1 MSKENAIQRAQ
12 VYGFLADAF
21 LYPRENWSEDAT
33 LVADIV
39 AATGLPITHFELRNS
54 VRALRPLIASL
65 ADLQAAHRYA
75 FGAAGSLGYETEY
88 GLPHEY
94 RQSQEMADIAG
105 FYRAF
110 GFQMGGQRR
119 ERSDHIAVELEFMHI
134 MALKEAYALET
145 GIPEHVE
152 ICVAAQGK
160 FLQDHLGRW
169 IGLFAQ
175 SVTHNLNAQQAP
187 ELHYATLAQ
196 FAADFVQAD
205 AARLGITLNQPAL
218 DDVQHTP
225 YDSDFSCADC
235 AVAGL
240 GEQGFI
246 RADMIRNP

>member
-1 MSKENAIQRAQ
+1 MSKENAILRAQ

-21 LYPRENWSEDAT
+21 LYPRENWTEDLS
-33 LVADIV
+33 LVANIG
-39 AATGLPITHFELRNS
+39 AASGLPITHYELRQAVS
-54 VRALRPLIASL
+54 RLPVTELPLS
-65 ADLQAAHRYA
+65 DLQTAYHHT
-75 FGAAGSLGYETEY
+75 FGIAGSLCYETEY

-119 ERSDHIAVELEFMHI
+119 ERPDHIAVELEFMHI
-134 MALKEAYALET
+134 LALKEAYALET

-169 IGLFAQ
+169 VNLFAQ
-175 SVTHNLNAQQAP
+175 SVALNASGSVY
-187 ELHYATLAQ
+187 EMVSQ
-196 FAADFVQAD
+196 FTADFVCAD
-205 AARLGITLNQPAL
+205 AARLGVLLNQPQL
-218 DDVQHTP
+218 NEVQHTP
-225 YDSDFSCADC
+225 FDPDFSCADC

-240 GEQGFI
+240 GEQAFI
-246 RADMIRNP
+246 RADTIVAGRR